1 MLHRWATAV
10 PLLVTVVLA
19 CGDAPGA
26 RGGDPGDATRDAG
39 SVAPAEPAGAPD
51 EDTSGPASREPG
63 TTSLSWPDTLTDSAG
78 RQVVLPQA
86 PRRIVSL
93 VPAATEVVRILG
105 AADRLVARTTYDTAA
120 DLSHLPSVGGGLG
133 PSIELL
139 MATDPDL
146 VIRFAAGSDPGTPR
160 ALDRAGI
167 PHIAV
172 RPEQVQEV
180 RDMIALL
187 GRLTGRTERADSIL
201 DHQQRVLD
209 RIRERVRDLPLRA
222 FAFTLGGSP
231 PWVAGP
237 DTYVGELLELA
248 GGRNVFADA
257 GRPWVAVE
265 PETFRDRNPEV
276 VLVPEGGDLD
286 RRLVPEDRV
295 RRVAA
300 EVQLPGPD
308 LDRAALHL
316 ARALRPDVFR

>member
-1 MLHRWATAV
+1 ML
-10 PLLVTVVLA
+10 P
-19 CGDAPGA
+19 
-26 RGGDPGDATRDAG
+26 
-39 SVAPAEPAGAPD
+39 E
-51 EDTSGPASREPG
+51 
-63 TTSLSWPDTLTDSAG
+63 
-78 RQVVLPQA
+78 A

-93 VPAATEVVRILG
+93 VPAATQVVRTLG
-105 AADRLVARTTYDTAA
+105 ATDRLVARTTYDTAA
-120 DLSHLPSVGGGLG
+120 DLRHLPSVGGGLG

-139 MATDPDL
+139 MAASPDL

-172 RPEQVQEV
+172 RPEQVREV

-187 GRLTGRTERADSIL
+187 GRITGRIERADSIL
-201 DHQQRVLD
+201 DHQERVLD
-209 RIRERVRDLPLRA
+209 RIRQRVRDLPART

-237 DTYVGELLELA
+237 NTYVGELLELA
-248 GGRNVFADA
+248 GGRNVFADV

-265 PETFRDRNPEV
+265 PETFRDRDPEV

-286 RRLVPEDRV
+286 PRLVPEGRV